1 MARIWIAQKTQKPD
15 FMDRI
20 IEKKKWTT
28 KKILQYAAISLF
40 VIFLAYIFL
49 LRDRSSRLTV
59 DQTQLT
65 SDKVVLDNFREFI
78 PVDGIVLPRTTIY
91 IDAVLGGT
99 VETKFIEDGASVKEG
114 DMILK
119 LSNANMQLSYMD
131 QETRMYDAINNLQNS
146 RIALEQN
153 KFIRQRE
160 ITNLQYE
167 IDQVTAEFE
176 RAKKLYND
184 GVYTLKEFE
193 DAKRDFDFSS
203 KQLIIS
209 LELQRLDSISAE
221 EQKRQIA
228 ASVERMKANLTLLQS
243 NMEKL
248 LVRAPADGVL
258 SSFNVEIG
266 ETRGAGERLGQ
277 IDLLDGYKMRANIDE
292 RYVSRVVQGQEA
304 ELDFSG
310 KTYQLYVYKIY
321 TGVTGGA
328 FQVDM
333 LFKDEVPD
341 NIKRG
346 QTIQMRLQFSTP
358 TEALI
363 LKRGGFFQQTGGN
376 WVYVIDPSGD
386 YAVKRNIRLGRQN
399 TKFYE
404 VLEGLEEGE
413 VMIVS
418 SYEAFG
424 NKDKLILK

>member
-1 MARIWIAQKTQKPD
+1 
-15 FMDRI
+15 MDRI

-28 KKILQYAAISLF
+28 KKILQYTAIAVFVFFILYLF
-40 VIFLAYIFL
+40 LFL
-49 LRDRSSRLTV
+49 DRSSRLNV
-59 DQTQLT
+59 EKDQVTIAPVTL
-65 SDKVVLDNFREFI
+65 DKFQEFI
-78 PVDGIVLPRTTIY
+78 PVDGVVQPRTTIY

-99 VETKFIEDGASVKEG
+99 VEKKFVEDGAEVKKG
-114 DMILK
+114 DVILQ

-146 RIALEQN
+146 RISLEQN
-153 KFIRQRE
+153 KFQRQKE
-160 ITNLQYE
+160 ITNLQYQ
-167 IDQVTAEFE
+167 IDQVKIGYE
-176 RAKKLYND
+176 RATKLFD
-184 GVYTLKEFE
+184 EGVYTLKEFE
-193 DAKRDFDFSS
+193 DAKRDFEYSG
-203 KQLIIS
+203 KQLSIS
-209 LELQRLDSISAE
+209 LDLQRLDSISAE

-228 ASVERMKANLTLLQS
+228 ASVDRMRANLTLLRS

-248 LVRAPADGVL
+248 LVKAPADGIL

-266 ETRGAGERLGQ
+266 ETKSEGERLGQ
-277 IDLLDGYKMRANIDE
+277 IDIMDGYKMRASIDE

-310 KTYQLYVYKIY
+310 KTYQLYVNKIY

-333 LFKDEVPD
+333 LFKDAVPD

-376 WVYVIDPSGD
+376 WVYVVDPSGD
-386 YAVKRNIRLGRQN
+386 YAIKRNIKLGRQN
-399 TKFYE
+399 TRYYE
-404 VLEGLEEGE
+404 VIEGLEQGE
-413 VMIVS
+413 EVIIS
-418 SYEAFG
+418 SYDNFG

>member
-1 MARIWIAQKTQKPD
+1 
-15 FMDRI
+15 MDRI

-28 KKILQYAAISLF
+28 KKIIQYAAIAVFVFFILYLF
-40 VIFLAYIFL
+40 LFL
-49 LRDRSSRLTV
+49 DRSSRLNV
-59 DQTQLT
+59 EKDQVTIARVT
-65 SDKVVLDNFREFI
+65 LDNFQEFI
-78 PVDGIVLPRTTIY
+78 PVDGVVQPKTTIY

-99 VETKFIEDGASVKEG
+99 IEKKFVEDGAEVKQG
-114 DMILK
+114 DPILQ

-146 RIALEQN
+146 RISLEQN
-153 KFIRQRE
+153 KFMRQKE
-160 ITNLQYE
+160 ITNLLYQ
-167 IDQVTAEFE
+167 IDEVKNEYD
-176 RAKKLYND
+176 RATKLYNE
-184 GVYTLKEFE
+184 GVYTLKEFQ
-193 DAKRDFDFSS
+193 DAKRDFEFSS
-203 KQLIIS
+203 KQLSIS
-209 LELQRLDSISAE
+209 LDLQRLDSVSTE

-228 ASVERMKANLTLLQS
+228 ASVERMKANLTLLKS

-266 ETRGAGERLGQ
+266 ETRSEGERLGQ
-277 IDLLDGYKMRANIDE
+277 IDITDGYKMRANIDE

-304 ELDFSG
+304 ELDFGG
-310 KTYQLYVYKIY
+310 KTYQLYVNKIY

-333 LFKDEVPD
+333 LFRDEVPA

-376 WVYVIDPSGD
+376 WVYVVDPSGNF
-386 YAVKRNIRLGRQN
+386 AIKRNIRLGRQN
-399 TKFYE
+399 TRFYE
-404 VLEGLEEGE
+404 VLEGLEPGE
-413 VMIVS
+413 EVIIS
-418 SYEAFG
+418 AYDNFG
-424 NKDKLILK
+424 NKDKLVLK

>member
-1 MARIWIAQKTQKPD
+1 
-15 FMDRI
+15 MDRI
-20 IEKKKWTT
+20 IEKKRWTT
-28 KKILQYAAISLF
+28 KKILQYAAVGVF
-40 VIFLAYIFL
+40 VFFLAYILFF
-49 LRDRSSRLTV
+49 RDRSSRINV
-59 DQTQLT
+59 DTNQVTT
-65 SDKVVLDNFREFI
+65 AVVVLDNFQEFI
-78 PVDGIVLPRTTIY
+78 PVDGVVQPKTTIY

-99 VETKFIEDGASVKEG
+99 VETKYVEDGAAVKQG
-114 DMILK
+114 DQILK

-153 KFIRQRE
+153 KFLRQKE
-160 ITNLQYE
+160 ITNLLYQ
-167 IDQVTAEFE
+167 IDQVQTEFE
-176 RAKKLYND
+176 RAQKLYDD
-184 GVYTLKEFE
+184 GVYTLKEYQ
-193 DAKRDFDFSS
+193 DAKRDHDFSK

-209 LELQRLDSISAE
+209 LELQRLDSISTE

-228 ASVERMKANLTLLQS
+228 ASVERMRANLTQLQS

-248 LVRAPADGVL
+248 TVVAPANGIL

-266 ETRGAGERLGQ
+266 ETRSAGERLGQ
-277 IDLLDGYKMRANIDE
+277 IDIMDGYKMRASIDE

-304 ELDFSG
+304 ELDFGG
-310 KTYQLYVYKIY
+310 KTYQLYVSKIY
-321 TGVTGGA
+321 TGVSGGA

-333 LFKDEVPD
+333 LFKDEVPE

-358 TEALI
+358 TTALI

-376 WVYVIDPSGD
+376 WVYVVDPSGV
-386 YAVKRNIRLGRQN
+386 YAVKRNIKLGRQN

-404 VLEGLEEGE
+404 VIEGLEEGE
-413 VMIVS
+413 VVVVS
-418 SYEAFG
+418 SYENFG

>member
-1 MARIWIAQKTQKPD
+1 
-15 FMDRI
+15 MDRI
-20 IEKKKWTT
+20 IEKKKWTP
-28 KKILQYAAISLF
+28 KKILQYTAIAVF
-40 VIFLAYIFL
+40 VFFLMYLFL
-49 LRDRSSRLTV
+49 LRDRSSRLNI
-59 DQTQLT
+59 
-65 SDKVVLDNFREFI
+65 DKNQVTISKVMLDYFQEFI
-78 PVDGIVLPRTTIY
+78 PVDGMVQPRTTIY

-99 VETKFIEDGASVKEG
+99 VETKYVEDGAEVKK
-114 DMILK
+114 DDLILK

-153 KFIRQRE
+153 KYIRQKE
-160 ITNLQYE
+160 ITNLLYQ
-167 IDQVTAEFE
+167 IDEVTTAFE

-184 GVYTLKEFE
+184 GVYTLKEYQ
-193 DAKRDFDFSS
+193 DAKRDYEFSS
-203 KQLIIS
+203 KQLLIS

-228 ASVERMKANLTLLQS
+228 ASVERMKTNLTLLQS

-266 ETRGAGERLGQ
+266 ETRSAGERLGQ
-277 IDLLDGYKMRANIDE
+277 IDIMDGYKMRANIDE
-292 RYVSRVVQGQEA
+292 RYVSRVNPGQEA

-310 KTYQLYVYKIY
+310 KTYRLYVSKIY
-321 TGVTGGA
+321 TGITGGA
-328 FQVDM
+328 FHVDM
-333 LFKDEVPD
+333 LFKDEVPE

-376 WVYVIDPSGD
+376 WVYVVDPSGD
-386 YAVKRNIRLGRQN
+386 YAVKRNIKLGRQN

-404 VLEGLEEGE
+404 VLEGLEAGE
-413 VMIVS
+413 EVIVS
-418 SYEAFG
+418 SYENFG
-424 NKDKLILK
+424 NKDKLALK

>member
-1 MARIWIAQKTQKPD
+1 
-15 FMDRI
+15 MDRI
-20 IEKKKWTT
+20 IEKKKWTL
-28 KKILQYAAISLF
+28 KKILQYAAIAVFVFFILYLF
-40 VIFLAYIFL
+40 LFL
-49 LRDRSSRLTV
+49 DRSSRLNV
-59 DQTQLT
+59 EKDQLT
-65 SDKVVLDNFREFI
+65 ISRVTLDKFQEFI
-78 PVDGIVLPRTTIY
+78 PVDGIVQPRTTIY

-99 VETKFIEDGASVKEG
+99 VEKKYVEDGAKVKKG
-114 DMILK
+114 DEILQ

-146 RIALEQN
+146 RISLEQN
-153 KFIRQRE
+153 KFQRQKE
-160 ITNLQYE
+160 ITNLDYQ
-167 IDQVTAEFE
+167 IDQATIEYE
-176 RAKKLYND
+176 RTKKLYDD

-193 DAKRDFDFSS
+193 DAKRDFEYST
-203 KQLIIS
+203 KQLSIS
-209 LELQRLDSISAE
+209 LDLQRLDSISAE

-228 ASVERMKANLTLLQS
+228 ASVERMKTNLTLLRS

-248 LVRAPADGVL
+248 LVRAPADGEL

-266 ETRGAGERLGQ
+266 ETKSAGERLGQ
-277 IDLLDGYKMRANIDE
+277 IDIMDGYKMRANIDE

-304 ELDFSG
+304 ELDFGG
-310 KTYQLYVYKIY
+310 KTYQLYVNKIY

-358 TEALI
+358 AEALI

-376 WVYVIDPSGD
+376 WVYVVDPSGD
-386 YAVKRNIRLGRQN
+386 YAVKRNIKLGRQN
-399 TKFYE
+399 TRYYE
-404 VLEGLEEGE
+404 VLEGLEAGE
-413 VMIVS
+413 DVIIS
-418 SYEAFG
+418 SYDNFG

>member
-1 MARIWIAQKTQKPD
+1 
-15 FMDRI
+15 MDRI

-28 KKILQYAAISLF
+28 KKILQYAAIAVF
-40 VIFLAYIFL
+40 VFFLLYIFL
-49 LRDRSSRLTV
+49 LRDRSSRINIERS
-59 DQTQLT
+59 QLT
-65 SDKVVLDNFREFI
+65 FAKVTLDNFQEFI
-78 PVDGIVLPRTTIY
+78 PVDGVVLPRTTIY

-99 VETKFIEDGASVKEG
+99 VETKFVEDGAEVKK
-114 DMILK
+114 DDTILK

-153 KFIRQRE
+153 KFLRQKE
-160 ITNLQYE
+160 ITNLLYQ
-167 IDQVTAEFE
+167 IDEVKTEFD
-176 RAKKLYND
+176 RAQKLYDD
-184 GVYTLKEFE
+184 GVYTLKEYQ
-193 DAKRDFDFSS
+193 DARRDYEFSS
-203 KQLIIS
+203 KQLLIS
-209 LELQRLDSISAE
+209 IELQRLDSISAE

-228 ASVERMKANLTLLQS
+228 ASVERMRANLTLLKS

-266 ETRGAGERLGQ
+266 ETRSAGERLGQ
-277 IDLLDGYKMRANIDE
+277 IDIMDGYKMRANIDE
-292 RYVSRVVQGQEA
+292 RYVSRVVPGQEA
-304 ELDFSG
+304 ELDFGG
-310 KTYQLYVYKIY
+310 KTYQLYVQKIF

-376 WVYVIDPSGD
+376 WVYVVDPSGD

-399 TKFYE
+399 TRFYE
-404 VLEGLEEGE
+404 VLEGLENGE
-413 VMIVS
+413 EVIIS
-418 SYEAFG
+418 SYESFG
-424 NKDKLILK
+424 NKDKVVLK

>member
-1 MARIWIAQKTQKPD
+1 
-15 FMDRI
+15 MDRI

-28 KKILQYAAISLF
+28 KKILQYSAIAVF
-40 VIFLAYIFL
+40 VFFLAYILL
-49 LRDRSSRLTV
+49 LRDRSSRINV
-59 DQTQLT
+59 DKNQVTIA
-65 SDKVVLDNFREFI
+65 KVVLDNFQEFI
-78 PVDGIVLPRTTIY
+78 PVDGVVQPRTTIY

-99 VETKFIEDGASVKEG
+99 VETKYVEDGAAVKK
-114 DMILK
+114 DDLILK

-153 KFIRQRE
+153 KFLRQKE
-160 ITNLQYE
+160 ITNLLYE
-167 IDQVTAEFE
+167 IDQVTTEFG
-176 RAKKLYND
+176 RAQKLYDD
-184 GVYTLKEFE
+184 GVYTLKEYQ
-193 DAKRDFDFSS
+193 DAKRDYDFSK
-203 KQLIIS
+203 KQLLIS
-209 LELQRLDSISAE
+209 LELQRLDSVSTE

-228 ASVERMKANLTLLQS
+228 ASVERMKANLSLLQS

-248 LVRAPADGVL
+248 LVKAPADGIL

-266 ETRGAGERLGQ
+266 ETRSAGERLGQ
-277 IDLLDGYKMRANIDE
+277 IDIMDGYKMRANIDE
-292 RYVSRVVQGQEA
+292 RYVSRVVAGQEA

-310 KTYQLYVYKIY
+310 KTYQLYVSKIF
-321 TGVTGGA
+321 TGVSAGA

-333 LFKDEVPD
+333 YFKDEVPD

-376 WVYVIDPSGD
+376 WVYVVDPSGD
-386 YAVKRNIRLGRQN
+386 YAVKKNIKLGRQN
-399 TKFYE
+399 TRFYE

-413 VMIVS
+413 EVIVS
-418 SYEAFG
+418 SYENFG
-424 NKDKLILK
+424 GKDKVVLR

>member
-1 MARIWIAQKTQKPD
+1 
-15 FMDRI
+15 MDRI
-20 IEKKKWTT
+20 IVKKKWTA
-28 KKILQYAAISLF
+28 KKILQYTAIAVF
-40 VIFLAYIFL
+40 VFFLAYLLL
-49 LRDRSSRLTV
+49 LRDRSSRINIDKNQVTMA
-59 DQTQLT
+59 
-65 SDKVVLDNFREFI
+65 KVVLDNFMEFI
-78 PVDGIVLPRTTIY
+78 PVDGVVQPRTTIY

-99 VETKFIEDGASVKEG
+99 VETKYVEDGAEVKK
-114 DMILK
+114 DDLILK

-153 KFIRQRE
+153 KFLRQKE
-160 ITNLQYE
+160 ITNLLYQ
-167 IDQVTAEFE
+167 IDQVQTEFE
-176 RAKKLYND
+176 RAQKLYDD
-184 GVYTLKEFE
+184 GVYTLKEYQ
-193 DAKRDFDFSS
+193 DAKRDHDFSK
-203 KQLIIS
+203 KQLVIS
-209 LELQRLDSISAE
+209 LELQRLDSVSTE

-228 ASVERMKANLTLLQS
+228 ASVERMKANLSLLQS

-266 ETRGAGERLGQ
+266 ETRSAGERLGQ
-277 IDLLDGYKMRANIDE
+277 IDIMDGYKMRANIDE
-292 RYVSRVVQGQEA
+292 RYVSRVVPGQEA
-304 ELDFSG
+304 ELDFNG
-310 KTYQLYVYKIY
+310 KTYKLFVSKIY

-333 LFKDEVPD
+333 FFQDEVPE

-376 WVYVIDPSGD
+376 WVYVVDPSGD
-386 YAVKRNIRLGRQN
+386 VAVKRNIRLGRQN

-404 VLEGLEEGE
+404 ILEGLEEGE
-413 VMIVS
+413 EVIVS
-418 SYEAFG
+418 SYENFG
-424 NKDKLILK
+424 DKDKLILK

>member
-1 MARIWIAQKTQKPD
+1 
-15 FMDRI
+15 MDRI

-28 KKILQYAAISLF
+28 KKILQYAAIAVFVFFILYLF
-40 VIFLAYIFL
+40 LFL
-49 LRDRSSRLTV
+49 DRSSRLNV
-59 DQTQLT
+59 EKDQVTISKVTL
-65 SDKVVLDNFREFI
+65 DKFQEFI

-99 VETKFIEDGASVKEG
+99 VEKKFVEDGAEVKKG
-114 DMILK
+114 DVILQ

-146 RIALEQN
+146 RISLEQN
-153 KFIRQRE
+153 KFLRQKE
-160 ITNLQYE
+160 ITNLQYQ
-167 IDQVTAEFE
+167 IDQATIEYQ
-176 RAKKLYND
+176 RARKLYDD

-193 DAKRDFDFSS
+193 DAKRDFEFST
-203 KQLIIS
+203 KQLSIS
-209 LELQRLDSISAE
+209 LDLQRLDSISAE

-228 ASVERMKANLTLLQS
+228 ASVERMKTNLTLLRS

-258 SSFNVEIG
+258 SAFNVEIG
-266 ETRGAGERLGQ
+266 ETRSEGERLGQ
-277 IDLLDGYKMRANIDE
+277 IDIMDGYKMRANIDE

-304 ELDFSG
+304 ELDFGG
-310 KTYQLYVYKIY
+310 KTYQLYVHKIY

-376 WVYVIDPSGD
+376 WVYVVDPSGD
-386 YAVKRNIRLGRQN
+386 YAIKRNIKLGRQN
-399 TKFYE
+399 TRYYE
-404 VLEGLEEGE
+404 VLEGLEAGE
-413 VMIVS
+413 DVIIS
-418 SYEAFG
+418 SYDNFG
-424 NKDKLILK
+424 NKDKLVLK